1 MKRVFLVLAFLILL
15 LTPYGAYC
23 KEVPF
28 TLEDRD
34 RIIRIEAKLAEIDKR
49 FEQIDKRF
57 EQIDKRFEQIDK
69 RFEQIDKRFEQMM
82 TFMWMLVVIFTGIT
96 AATIGF
102 AIWDRRTMIRPFEIK
117 TKLIED
123 EISRERERLNLVIE
137 ALRNLAKTDEKVA
150 EILKRFNLM

>member
-1 MKRVFLVLAFLILL
+1 MKKIIFMCILIFFCIVSNS
-15 LTPYGAYC
+15 YS

-34 RIIRIEAKLAEIDKR
+34 RIIRIETKLAE
-49 FEQIDKRF
+49 IDKRF

-96 AATIGF
+96 GATVGF
-102 AIWDRRTMIRPFEIK
+102 AIWDRKTMIRPFETK

-123 EISRERERLNLVIE
+123 SLTNDQEKLNTVIE
-137 ALRNLAKTDEKVA
+137 ALRSLAKTDEKVA
-150 EILKRFNLM
+150 EILKRFNLL

>member
-1 MKRVFLVLAFLILL
+1 MKKIFLMSLLIIFCMA
-15 LTPYGAYC
+15 TTSHS

-34 RIIRIEAKLAEIDKR
+34 RIIRIETKLAEIDKR

-57 EQIDKRFEQIDK
+57 EQIDKRFEQTI
-69 RFEQIDKRFEQMM
+69 

-96 AATIGF
+96 GATIGF
-102 AIWDRRTMIRPFEIK
+102 AIWDRRTMIRPFETK

-123 EISRERERLNLVIE
+123 SLAKDQEKLNTVIE
-137 ALRNLAKTDEKVA
+137 ALRSLAKTDEKVA
-150 EILKRFNLM
+150 EILRRFNLL